1 MRQIKFRARRADD
14 GVWVYGDLVHTQKIC
29 SVAEKEQTGKNAM
42 PVVRVGNYN
51 VREETVGQFTG
62 LLDEN
67 KNEIYEGDIVDWT
80 FFFNGYCDG
89 GATECDTQVRGVI
102 EWKQGGFV
110 LRVTKNDFED
120 AGSYG
125 ISDLNTDTES
135 DTRVIGNI
143 FDNKDLADGQDKK
156 EDA

>member
-1 MRQIKFRARRADD
+1 MRQIKFRAKRRDTD
-14 GVWVYGDLVHTQKIC
+14 EWIYGDISRVPKIC
-29 SVAEKEQTGKNAM
+29 SQAEFNETGKRYVKVIRIA
-42 PVVRVGNYN
+42 NYN

-89 GATECDTQVRGVI
+89 GATERDTQVRGVI

-143 FDNKDLADGQDKK
+143 FDNKDLADGHD
-156 EDA
+156 